1 MPFALLGQCDGFE
14 PGPYSAT
21 LLGNATLND
30 LPGEVGD
37 ELAAYDL
44 DGACLGRAELITF
57 EGLSFFN
64 LTVYGDDPVSSEDE
78 GLMPGDVFVLE
89 YHDVSSGEVHL
100 FGNGTTISGWTNVN
114 GAPLPG
120 WSDPYQ
126 TLPFFSNYTCPGDI
140 DTSGAVEVSDLL
152 DLLSAYGQ
160 SCFGCRADL
169 DGDGLVQVNDLLNLL
184 SFYGSTC

>member
-37 ELAAYDL
+37 ALAAYDL

-89 YHDVSSGEVHL
+89 YHDVRSGAEKVTMWDAGGRLLWSQPCKSAHQWTLPLTTGCGWRLVAVHLASGEVL
-100 FGNGTTISGWTNVN
+100 R
-114 GAPLPG
+114 
-120 WSDPYQ
+120 
-126 TLPFFSNYTCPGDI
+126 
-140 DTSGAVEVSDLL
+140 TSVV
-152 DLLSAYGQ
+152 
-160 SCFGCRADL
+160 R
-169 DGDGLVQVNDLLNLL
+169 
-184 SFYGSTC
+184 